1 MATTK
6 IPSPASVRRALT
18 TLKKAGL
25 IFKTTFSEE
34 TPTTYVHL
42 DVPNELMS
50 AKKTTRKK
58 PKHKKV
64 IPQKILADSSEK
76 MSVDCTLPDN
86 PNRGECACICGIKTS
101 AECMEKCEK
110 TIRTGVAGPIRFGY

>member
-18 TLKKAGL
+18 TLKKYGAIANIYQNDDQVTSDVIVRLDNGL
-25 IFKTTFSEE
+25 LA
-34 TPTTYVHL
+34 P
-42 DVPNELMS
+42 
-50 AKKTTRKK
+50 KKTTRKK

-76 MSVDCTLPDN
+76 MSVDDDWSILPTCDGGLYN
-86 PNRGECACICGIKTS
+86 NQFED
-101 AECMEKCEK
+101 
-110 TIRTGVAGPIRFGY
+110 